1 MSRVRPSTPVFTA
14 LALLALGLAAAG
26 VHAAATAPREAARM
40 AQSARLVKGAGLT
53 DLALFPE
60 ARYTRHPSM
69 ADLHT
74 AFQDAPMSFEHFP
87 AGVFAP
93 RPVRFGTGRLGFSEA
108 EVTPLGERPGT

>member
-1 MSRVRPSTPVFTA
+1 VSQLRPSTPVFA
-14 LALLALGLAAAG
+14 GLALLTLGLAGAG
-26 VHAAATAPREAARM
+26 LHAAVTVPHAAARM
-40 AQSARLVKGAGLT
+40 AESAALVKGARLT

-93 RPVRFGTGRLGFSEA
+93 FPESFGSGRFGVSEA
-108 EVTPLGERPGT
+108 DVTASETRPPQ

>member
-1 MSRVRPSTPVFTA
+1 MSRTRPSTPVFAA
-14 LALLALGLAAAG
+14 LAALALGLAGVGLHAGAA
-26 VHAAATAPREAARM
+26 APREAARM
-40 AQSARLVKGAGLT
+40 AESAALVARAGLT

-93 RPVRFGTGRLGFSEA
+93 RPENFGTGRLGFSEPEPA
-108 EVTPLGERPGT
+108 Q

>member
-1 MSRVRPSTPVFTA
+1 MAES
-14 LALLALGLAAAG
+14 AA
-26 VHAAATAPREAARM
+26 
-40 AQSARLVKGAGLT
+40 LVKAAGLT

-87 AGVFAP
+87 AGVFVS
-93 RPVRFGTGRLGFSEA
+93 RPERFGAGRLGFSEA
-108 EVTPLGERPGT
+108 EVAE

>member
-1 MSRVRPSTPVFTA
+1 MRRARPSSPVFA
-14 LALLALGLAAAG
+14 GLSLLALGLTAAG
-26 VHAAATAPREAARM
+26 FHAAATAPREAARI
-40 AQSARLVKGAGLT
+40 AETAALVRAAGLT

-87 AGVFAP
+87 AGTFAP
-93 RPVRFGTGRLGFSEA
+93 RPSRFGTSRLGFSEA
-108 EVTPLGERPGT
+108 EVFE

>member
-1 MSRVRPSTPVFTA
+1 MRYVRPSTPVFAGLGLLA
-14 LALLALGLAAAG
+14 LALGVAA
-26 VHAAATAPREAARM
+26 VHAGLSAPGTAARQ
-40 AQSARLVKGAGLT
+40 AESAALVKGARLT
-53 DLALFPE
+53 DLALFSE

-93 RPVRFGTGRLGFSEA
+93 VPEHFGRGRLGFSEEA
-108 EVTPLGERPGT
+108 VAQ

>member
-1 MSRVRPSTPVFTA
+1 MAES
-14 LALLALGLAAAG
+14 AG
-26 VHAAATAPREAARM
+26 
-40 AQSARLVKGAGLT
+40 LVKGAGLT

-87 AGVFAP
+87 AGVFVP
-93 RPVRFGTGRLGFSEA
+93 RPERFGDGRLAFSETELA
-108 EVTPLGERPGT
+108 Q

>member
-1 MSRVRPSTPVFTA
+1 MSHLRPSTPAFA
-14 LALLALGLAAAG
+14 GLALLTLGLAGAG
-26 VHAAATAPREAARM
+26 LHAAVMAPQAAARM
-40 AQSARLVKGAGLT
+40 AQSAVLVKGARLT
-53 DLALFPE
+53 DLALFSE

-93 RPVRFGTGRLGFSEA
+93 RPERFGTGRFGFSEGDVA
-108 EVTPLGERPGT
+108 PSDARSTQ

>member
-1 MSRVRPSTPVFTA
+1 MSHVRRSTPVFA
-14 LALLALGLAAAG
+14 GLALLALGLVGAG
-26 VHAAATAPREAARM
+26 VHAVATAPRAAARM
-40 AQSARLVKGAGLT
+40 AESAALVKGARLT

-93 RPVRFGTGRLGFSEA
+93 MPARFGTGRLAFSE
-108 EVTPLGERPGT
+108 EDLLN

>member
-1 MSRVRPSTPVFTA
+1 MSRVRPSTPVFA
-14 LALLALGLAAAG
+14 GLGLLALGLGAAG
-26 VHAAATAPREAARM
+26 FHAALSAPGSTARQAESAA
-40 AQSARLVKGAGLT
+40 LVKGARLT
-53 DLALFPE
+53 DLALFSE

-93 RPVRFGTGRLGFSEA
+93 LPARFGTGKLGFSEA
-108 EVTPLGERPGT
+108 EVAQ

>member
-1 MSRVRPSTPVFTA
+1 MSHLRPSTPVLA
-14 LALLALGLAAAG
+14 GLALLTLGLAGAG
-26 VHAAATAPREAARM
+26 LHATVTAPRAAARM
-40 AQSARLVKGAGLT
+40 ADSAALVKGARLT

-93 RPVRFGTGRLGFSEA
+93 VPERFGTGWLGSSHEDVA
-108 EVTPLGERPGT
+108 Q

>member
-1 MSRVRPSTPVFTA
+1 MSRVRPSTPVFA
-14 LALLALGLAAAG
+14 GLGLLALGLGAAGLHAAFSAPGAAARQAES
-26 VHAAATAPREAARM
+26 AA
-40 AQSARLVKGAGLT
+40 LVKGARLT
-53 DLALFPE
+53 DLALFSE

-93 RPVRFGTGRLGFSEA
+93 VPEHFGNGRLGFTET
-108 EVTPLGERPGT
+108 EVAQ

>member
-1 MSRVRPSTPVFTA
+1 MSSLRPSTPVFA
-14 LALLALGLAAAG
+14 GLAVMALGLGAAA
-26 VHAAATAPREAARM
+26 VHAAATAPRAAARM
-40 AQSARLVKGAGLT
+40 VESAALVQGARLT
-53 DLALFPE
+53 DLALFSE

-93 RPVRFGTGRLGFSEA
+93 IPEHFGRGRLGFSEA
-108 EVTPLGERPGT
+108 EVAQ

>member
-1 MSRVRPSTPVFTA
+1 MSRVRPSTPVFA
-14 LALLALGLAAAG
+14 GLALLALGLAGAG

-40 AQSARLVKGAGLT
+40 AKSAALVKAAGLT

-74 AFQDAPMSFEHFP
+74 AFQNAPMSFEHFP
-87 AGVFAP
+87 AGTFAP
-93 RPVRFGTGRLGFSEA
+93 RPERFGDGRLGFSQA
-108 EVTPLGERPGT
+108 EVAR

>member
-1 MSRVRPSTPVFTA
+1 MNHRRPTTPVFA
-14 LALLALGLAAAG
+14 GLALLGLGLAGAG
-26 VHAAATAPREAARM
+26 LHAAVTAPRAAARM
-40 AQSARLVKGAGLT
+40 AESAALVKAARLT

-93 RPVRFGTGRLGFSEA
+93 VPEHFGTGRLGFSEE
-108 EVTPLGERPGT
+108 EVAQ

>member
-1 MSRVRPSTPVFTA
+1 M
-14 LALLALGLAAAG
+14 LGLAGAG
-26 VHAAATAPREAARM
+26 LHAAVTAPRAAARM
-40 AQSARLVKGAGLT
+40 ATSAALVKGARLT

-60 ARYTRHPSM
+60 ARYTRNPSM

-93 RPVRFGTGRLGFSEA
+93 VPSHFGTGRLGFSEA
-108 EVTPLGERPGT
+108 DFAPFEGRSTQ